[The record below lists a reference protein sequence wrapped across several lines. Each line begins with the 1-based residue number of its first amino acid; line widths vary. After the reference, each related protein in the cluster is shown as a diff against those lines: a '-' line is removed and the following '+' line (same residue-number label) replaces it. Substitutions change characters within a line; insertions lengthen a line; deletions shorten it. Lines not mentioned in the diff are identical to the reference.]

1 MIRDNHDRTK
11 TREKRTKHEGT
22 VHERRE
28 REKNGDT
35 VGGPGR
41 SAK

>member
-11 TREKRTKHEGT
+11 MGEKRTKHEGT

-28 REKNGDT
+28 RVRERRMET
-35 VGGPGR
+35 RWAV
-41 SAK
+41 